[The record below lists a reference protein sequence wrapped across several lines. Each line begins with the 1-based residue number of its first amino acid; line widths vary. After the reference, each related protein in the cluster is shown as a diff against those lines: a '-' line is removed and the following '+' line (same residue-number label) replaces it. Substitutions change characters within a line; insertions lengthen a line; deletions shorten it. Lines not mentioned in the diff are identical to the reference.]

1 MTGPS
6 YRAQVVLTQ
15 YVKDVGWLTVIGG
28 IVTDNA
34 DDPRFAYT
42 LPMWQSRIDELDWR
56 SPVMMFREV
65 LALSAKTAEVCSHI
79 FSNYYIDE
87 EEEQEPSSSPAPPH
101 LDDLWTEGLEGVD
114 LDPKG
119 DEDATSG

>member
-1 MTGPS
+1 M
-6 YRAQVVLTQ
+6 
-15 YVKDVGWLTVIGG
+15 TVIGG

-34 DDPRFAYT
+34 GDPRFAYT

-65 LALSAKTAEVCSHI
+65 LALSAKTAEVCYHI
-79 FSNYYIDE
+79 FSDYYLNE
-87 EEEQEPSSSPAPPH
+87 EAKEPNPAPPH
-101 LDDLWTEGLEGVD
+101 LDDLWTEGLKDVD

-119 DEDATSG
+119 DEDVTGG